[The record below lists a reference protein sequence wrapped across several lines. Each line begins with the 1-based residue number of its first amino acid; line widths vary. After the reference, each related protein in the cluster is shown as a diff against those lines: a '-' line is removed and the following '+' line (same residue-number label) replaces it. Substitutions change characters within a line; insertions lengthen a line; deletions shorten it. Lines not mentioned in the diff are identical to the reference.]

1 MDTSSERP
9 QRPRR
14 RRFFISALV
23 TLLLT
28 AVGALAWW
36 WATQTP
42 TRQGSGTPLTG
53 PRGAPATA
61 AGTAGPRA
69 AGFAGRTQPVS
80 AGTLERRAINI
91 VQPALGTIAAL
102 NTVVVRPRVD
112 GELKAIHFSEGQTVR
127 AGQLLAEIDPRAF
140 EAQLAQ
146 AEGQLARDQAQLANA
161 RNDLARYQD
170 LVSRDAIAR
179 QQLDTQAALVK
190 QLSGSIRVAEA
201 AVANAR
207 LMLSYTRITAPISG
221 QAGLRL
227 ADPGN
232 IVRAG
237 DTGGLVVLTQTQPI
251 SVVFAVPESVL
262 PQIRARMKRQ
272 DPPKVEA
279 WDREQRQRLAAG
291 EIVSI
296 DNAID
301 VATGTLRIKAQFDN
315 RDGALFP
322 NQFVNIRLF
331 LNTLEQALAA
341 PANAIQRGASGT
353 FVYLISGQGSVAL
366 RPVEVGVRDGDWV
379 SIRAEGLQ
387 PGDKVVTDGADR
399 LRPGARVEVIVP
411 RTPAANRPGNGPP
424 AAPVP
429 TGGTAAPSPFAS
441 SAERPPWLDRLPP
454 AVQERFMAMT
464 PEERAAF
471 IQRMQARR
479 QSQPSP

>member
-14 RRFFISALV
+14 RRFFISALI
-23 TLLLT
+23 TLVLAT
-28 AVGALAWW
+28 VGVAAWW

-42 TRQGSGTPLTG
+42 PRPSGAA
-53 PRGAPATA
+53 PRG
-61 AGTAGPRA
+61 
-69 AGFAGRTQPVS
+69 AGFAGRAQPVT
-80 AGTLERRAINI
+80 AGTLEQRTITV

-190 QLSGSIRVAEA
+190 QLSGSIQVAEA

-237 DTGGLVVLTQTQPI
+237 DAGGLVVLTQTQPI
-251 SVVFAVPESVL
+251 SVVFSVPESIL
-262 PQIRARMKRQ
+262 PQIRARMGRQ
-272 DPPKVEA
+272 DRPRVEA

-301 VATGTLRIKAQFDN
+301 VATGTIRIKAQFDN

-331 LNTLEQALAA
+331 LQTLEQALAA

-353 FVYLISGQGSVAL
+353 FVYLISAQGTVAL
-366 RPVEVGVRDGDWV
+366 RPVEVGIRDGDWV
-379 SIRAEGLQ
+379 SLRAEGLQ
-387 PGDKVVTDGADR
+387 AGDKVVTDGADR
-399 LRPGARVEVIVP
+399 LRPGARVEAIVP
-411 RTPAANRPGNGPP
+411 RPPANRRTGNVPAAATAPQGN
-424 AAPVP
+424 
-429 TGGTAAPSPFAS
+429 TGTPSPTTS